1 MTLFQNDTLYL
12 RASLLRSA
20 MRRPAGRKGISRL
33 STTSRTSCGQK
44 AGHVARD
51 REEAHPRDKKPPHAH
66 TAVRGK
72 APQEGASQ
80 GAREGEGCARRG
92 DAIILASS
100 EDITN
105 MVSEL
110 TKLSQ
115 TPSNRTLEDANSIIE
130 EAVSIYKN
138 LFPHIFFDFHGAR
151 IPLFRMDR
159 DNMKRAF
166 INLITNSIK
175 AIAEEPGTIE
185 VTSRYD
191 RSRGMIRIEVAD
203 TGPGVEDEDKERIST
218 PISPMTP
225 MARASAW
232 PSSIP

>member
-1 MTLFQNDTLYL
+1 VLDE
-12 RASLLRSA
+12 A
-20 MRRPAGRKGISRL
+20 
-33 STTSRTSCGQK
+33 TS
-44 AGHVARD
+44 
-51 REEAHPRDKKPPHAH
+51 
-66 TAVRGK
+66 
-72 APQEGASQ
+72 
-80 GAREGEGCARRG
+80 
-92 DAIILASS
+92 IILTSS

-138 LFPHIFFDFHGAR
+138 LFPHISFDFHGAR

-203 TGPGVEDEDKERIST
+203 TGPGVEDEDKERIFDPYFTHDPDGTGLGLAIVNSVILEHGGRINATDNT
-218 PISPMTP
+218 PKGTRMVIELP
-225 MARASAW
+225 ASEV
-232 PSSIP
+232 